1 VRALIARVQR
11 DEGGASAI
19 FVALCFTVLF
29 GFVAIAI
36 DVGDVVQERRE
47 LQNGADSAALA
58 VAKDCTT
65 KPTCGAATATAD
77 TFADQNARDGQSN
90 IDEVCGNG
98 PGLSGCSGPPTLPA
112 GASGYVRVR
121 TSTND
126 PDSDDPSQIE
136 HHFAPVLSNAFVGK
150 TVHAAATAAWGS
162 PAEAAVLPLAMSVCE
177 FNSATASGTT
187 FAPPTGGTPPYSG
200 PQKVIKFH
208 GDKGMPTCPA
218 GPAGKNV
225 PGGWGYLETTS
236 GCSVNVDAGGFI
248 DGETGNDPPKSPCD
262 PSMFINKVVLV
273 PIWDDVTGPGNNE
286 VYHIKGFAAFYVA
299 GIRLG
304 GNGSSWTISPPAG
317 CSASERCIGGWFVKY
332 VATGDVFGGPNLGA
346 VIVKMIG

>member
-1 VRALIARVQR
+1 MRALIARARR
-11 DEGGASAI
+11 DERGATAI
-19 FVALCFTVLF
+19 FVALCFTILF

-36 DVGDVVQERRE
+36 DIGDVVQERRE

-77 TFADQNARDGQSN
+77 TYADQNAADGQHT

-98 PGLSGCSGPPTLPA
+98 AGLSGCSGPPTLPA

-126 PDSDDPSQIE
+126 PEGGDQIE
-136 HHFAPVLSNAFVGK
+136 HRFAPVLSDAFVGK
-150 TVHAAATAAWGS
+150 TVHASAVAAWGA

-177 FNSATASGTT
+177 FNGATANGTT

-200 PQKVIKFH
+200 PQRVIKFH
-208 GDKGMPTCPA
+208 GDTGTPQCPA

-225 PGGWGYLETTS
+225 PGGWGYLETSS
-236 GCSVNVDAGGFI
+236 GCSVNVDAGGFA
-248 DGETGNDPPKSPCD
+248 DSETGNDPPKSPCT
-262 PSMFINKVVLV
+262 PSMFLNKVVLV
-273 PIWDDVTGPGNNE
+273 PIWDDALGSGNNAR
-286 VYHIKGFAAFYVA
+286 YHIKGFAAFYIS
-299 GIRLG
+299 GFRLG
-304 GNGSSWTISPPAG
+304 GNGSIWTSNPPVG
-317 CSASERCIGGWFVKY
+317 CSSSERCIGGWFVKF
-332 VATGDVFGGPNLGA
+332 VAPGDVFGGPNLGV
-346 VIVKMIG
+346 VIVRMIA